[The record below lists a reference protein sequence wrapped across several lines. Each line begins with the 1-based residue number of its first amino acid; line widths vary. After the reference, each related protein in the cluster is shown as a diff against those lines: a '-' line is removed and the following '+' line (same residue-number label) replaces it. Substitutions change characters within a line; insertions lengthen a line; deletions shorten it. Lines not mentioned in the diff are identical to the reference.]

1 MQGGNGHQCIHSWHH
16 YQSSSPR
23 EPSDNIHI
31 PGRWFTNLRISQLPL
46 RLRLGG
52 KSPRLTI
59 PLLSLPPLQL
69 HYHHYQPP
77 PYHPR
82 IPSHFN
88 IGTMKMDRMMVRTNP
103 CACLDVQT
111 TVLSNSPYSS
121 KIWFLQNLVSFL
133 DITIR

>member
-1 MQGGNGHQCIHSWHH
+1 MAISAFIHGTIINHHHRGNHLTIYTYPGGG
-16 YQSSSPR
+16 SP
-23 EPSDNIHI
+23 
-31 PGRWFTNLRISQLPL
+31 TYLRISQLPL